1 MQFELSVQELI
12 GFVITL
18 MGTFWGLAKMLF
30 SQTQKQIT
38 EQFTQITNHL
48 SQQQEIDRRLEREVL
63 ELKAQLPREYVRR
76 EDYVQQ
82 VAMIITKLDAMQ
94 LRSENLILQT
104 KDLK

>member
-18 MGTFWGLAKMLF
+18 MGTFWGLAKMLL

-38 EQFTQITNHL
+38 DQFTQITNHL

>member
-1 MQFELSVQELI
+1 MRFELSVQELI

-18 MGTFWGLAKMLF
+18 MGTFWGLAKMLL

-38 EQFTQITNHL
+38 DQFTQITNHL

>member
-18 MGTFWGLAKMLF
+18 MGTFWGLAKMLL

-38 EQFTQITNHL
+38 DQFTQITNRL

>member
-18 MGTFWGLAKMLF
+18 MGTFWGLARMLL

-38 EQFTQITNHL
+38 DQFTQITNHL

>member
-1 MQFELSVQELI
+1 MQIEPSVQELI

-18 MGTFWGLAKMLF
+18 MGTFWGLAKMLL

-38 EQFTQITNHL
+38 DQFTQITNHL

-82 VAMIITKLDAMQ
+82 VAMMITKLDAMQ
-94 LRSENLILQT
+94 PRSENLILQT

>member
-18 MGTFWGLAKMLF
+18 MGTFWGLARMLL

-38 EQFTQITNHL
+38 DQFSQITTHL
-48 SQQQEIDRRLEREVL
+48 NKQEEMDRRLEREVM

-82 VAMIITKLDAMQ
+82 VAMILTKLDAMQ
-94 LRSENLILQT
+94 LRHENILLKT
-104 KDLK
+104 KGAQ

>member
-1 MQFELSVQELI
+1 MQFELSVQELL

-18 MGTFWGLAKMLF
+18 LGAFWGLAKILF

-38 EQFTQITNHL
+38 DQFTQITTHL
-48 SQQQEIDRRLEREVL
+48 SQQHEIDRRLEREVL